1 MILAKPSKIQL
12 IIAKSLLYEY
22 FSKANDSENLRK
34 RRNLMRF
41 CKKHAG
47 KNRGIAHAYLKLQR
61 MEMNRRIVKMEL
73 QALPAE
79 KQKFIQL
86 HYHEQMTIDYIG
98 DILHYGR
105 SVFYSWNTE
114 VLQDIQSLCAY
125 FLNPGDIFQPLKTI
139 NLLSLINYRL
149 NGLHALRE
157 QAYLDISPTFAEYL
171 EQQRQ
176 KYRKL
181 LNFMHSFEKCQ
192 NSTDCTYHVV
202 VREKFHQPFDTNSNI
217 AQTLNISEA
226 SVSRALERYCQQ
238 CKPYIN

>member
-12 IIAKSLLYEY
+12 IIAKRLLYEY
-22 FSKANDSENLRK
+22 FSKANAGENLRQ
-34 RRNLMRF
+34 RRDLMRF

-47 KNRGIAHAYLKLQR
+47 KNRGIAHAYCKLQR
-61 MEMNRRIVKMEL
+61 MEMNRRIVMMEL

-86 HYHEQMTIDYIG
+86 HYHEQMAIDYIG

-125 FLNPGDIFQPLKTI
+125 FLNPSDIFQPLKTI
-139 NLLSLINYRL
+139 NLLSLIDYRL
-149 NGLHALRE
+149 NGLNALHE
-157 QAYLDISPTFAEYL
+157 QAYLDISPTFVEYL

-181 LNFMHSFEKCQ
+181 LNFMHGFEKCQ
-192 NSTDCTYHVV
+192 NGTACTYHVV
-202 VREKFHQPFDTNSNI
+202 VREKFRQPFDTNSNI
-217 AQTLNISEA
+217 AQTLNISKA